1 MTFSRLS
8 KLSLKQYHWSCVLK
22 DRLLKGRNAFQ
33 MEEVQY
39 ARKAEKHGACQRVVR
54 SQVCP

>member
-1 MTFSRLS
+1 MMFSRLG
-8 KLSLKQYHWSCVLK
+8 KLSLKQHHWSCVLK

-39 ARKAEKHGACQRVVR
+39 ARKAESMEHVKGL
-54 SQVCP
+54 